1 MSEPNMQPDPAA
13 SLLKLVLLS
22 LAKKREHHAIQEYT
36 NPKLI
41 YLVHQQ
47 QTLQCHQ
54 LLLSFSES
62 HGLKGWV
69 KRFPKSTECTKKG
82 NKKIRSATSNFTSET
97 ELMFPYDLRWGRAQ
111 SC

>member
-1 MSEPNMQPDPAA
+1 MSEPNLQPEPAA
-13 SLLKLVLLS
+13 SLLKLLLLS
-22 LAKKREHHAIQEYT
+22 LAKKREHHAIQEYRQ
-36 NPKLI
+36 PKII

-54 LLLSFSES
+54 LLLIFSES
-62 HGLKGWV
+62 HALKGWV
-69 KRFPKSTECTKKG
+69 KWFPKSTECTKKG
-82 NKKIRSATSNFTSET
+82 KKKVTSATSNFTSER